1 MKKLLTIALSVLP
14 LLAAAQN
21 FTNLTLQQAQK
32 KAQSEKKIILVDV
45 MNMRQQNEAKAK
57 QEKEIY
63 ALPGVEEFMA
73 KNVVAIRIDMGTDAG
88 KEFAPLLMMNMY
100 PTYAFLMPNGD
111 LLQVA
116 SPYMFGKTPSL
127 FLEKA
132 REAFDKANEKW
143 KNSRNITFKDA
154 TFEQALEMA
163 AKENKLVFIDAYTEN
178 CQPCMKMVKDV
189 FSQDKVADY
198 FNANFINLTINLGTV
213 RTDLAKKY
221 NTIGYPTYLFVNSK
235 GDLVYSAS
243 GFMEADKF
251 MEHGKTALSKNGIQ
265 FTHGTWSEILELAK
279 KENKPIFVDC
289 FTVWCGPC
297 KMMSATVFMEQAVA
311 DYFNSTFINAKVDME
326 KGEGIEIKN
335 KYEVKAYPT
344 FLYLDKDGKELNRL
358 VGSMPSAEFIAESKL
373 GMSGNGLTKMQAK
386 YAAGERSSAFV
397 LEYLAVLDK
406 AYLQKDAQVVGSEF
420 FNSLKPADY
429 PLLKTKP
436 YWYLFVKHVGDY
448 KSEVFKYV
456 YANKADFYSLFPQE
470 MVDRKF
476 LDVWTAG
483 SQSFVTKEGDVVKF
497 DQKGFND
504 YAKLMKRE
512 GVNGWEDIVVNAK
525 IINAEQQKEWNEF
538 VTLIDAKIKAKTLEN
553 IPAYELFNWGMR
565 IDKNCTDKKYRNQA
579 AEWFAKMIPI
589 FAENEARRNAE
600 AKKAGGMLAMS
611 MINYPKEFQRL
622 YDSLSAK

>member
-14 LLAAAQN
+14 LICTAQN
-21 FTNLTLQQAQK
+21 FTGLTLQEAQK

-45 MNMRQQNEAKAK
+45 MNIKQQNDTKTK
-57 QEKEIY
+57 QEKEVY
-63 ALPGVEEFMA
+63 ALPGVAEFA
-73 KNVVAIRIDMGTDAG
+73 DKHIVSIRIDMGTEAG
-88 KEFAPLLMMNMY
+88 KEFAPLLQMNMY

-111 LLQVA
+111 LLNIV
-116 SPYMFGKTPSL
+116 SPYFIGKTPSL

-132 REAFDKANEKW
+132 KEAYDKANEKW
-143 KNSRNITFKDA
+143 KNSRNITFEDA

-163 AKENKLVFIDAYTEN
+163 AKENKLIFIDAYTES

-198 FNANFINLTINLGTV
+198 FNANFINLTINLGIV

-221 NTIGYPTYLFVNSK
+221 NTSGYPTYLFVNSK
-235 GDLVYSAS
+235 GDLVYTAN

-251 MEHGKTALSKNGIQ
+251 MEHGKAALSKNGIQ

-297 KMMSATVFMEQAVA
+297 KMMSSTVFMEQTVA
-311 DYFNSTFINAKVDME
+311 DYFNSTFINAKIDME
-326 KGEGIEIKN
+326 KGEGIDIKN

-344 FLYLDKDGKELNRL
+344 FLYLDKNGKELNRL
-358 VGSMPSAEFIAESKL
+358 VGSMPAAEFIAESKL

-386 YAAGERSSAFV
+386 YAAGDRTPAFV

-406 AYLQKDAQVVGSEF
+406 AYLQKDAQVVGTEF
-420 FNSLKPADY
+420 FKSLKPADY

-436 YWYLFVKHVGDY
+436 YWTLFVKHVNDY
-448 KSEVFKYV
+448 SSDVFKYV
-456 YANKADFYSLFPQE
+456 YANKADFYTLFPQD

-497 DQKGFND
+497 DVKGFNE
-504 YAKLMKRE
+504 YAKLMKKE
-512 GVNGWEDIVVNAK
+512 GVKGWEEIVINAK
-525 IINAEQQKEWNEF
+525 ISNAEQQKDWNEF
-538 VTLIDAKIKAKTLEN
+538 VTLVDAKIKSKTLEN

-589 FAENEARRNAE
+589 FAENEARRNEE
-600 AKKAGGMLAMS
+600 AKKAGAMLAMS
-611 MINYPKEFQRL
+611 MINYGKEFQRL

>member
-14 LLAAAQN
+14 LLAAAQS
-21 FTNLTLQQAQK
+21 FTDLTLQQAQK

-63 ALPGVEEFMA
+63 ALPGVQEFMT
-73 KNVVAIRIDMGTDAG
+73 KNIVAIRIDMGTEAG
-88 KEFAPLLMMNMY
+88 KEFAPLLQMNMY

-111 LLQVA
+111 LLHVVN
-116 SPYMFGKTPSL
+116 PYSIGKTPSL
-127 FLEKA
+127 FLETAK
-132 REAFDKANEKW
+132 EALDKANEKW
-143 KNSRNITFKDA
+143 KNSRHIIFNEA

-163 AKENKLVFIDAYTEN
+163 AKENKLIFIDAYTDN

-221 NTIGYPTYLFVNSK
+221 NTVGYPTYLFVNSK

-243 GFMEADKF
+243 GYMEADKF

-265 FTHGTWSEILELAK
+265 FTHGTWNEILELAK

-297 KMMSATVFMEQAVA
+297 KMMSNTVFMEQDVA
-311 DYFNSTFINAKVDME
+311 DYFNSTFINAKIDME
-326 KGEGIEIKN
+326 KGEGIDIKN

-344 FLYLDKDGKELNRL
+344 FLFLDKDGKVINRL
-358 VGSMPSAEFIAESKL
+358 VGSMPGAEFIAESKL
-373 GMSGNGLTKMQAK
+373 GMSGNGLAKMQDK
-386 YAAGERSSAFV
+386 YAKGERSSAFV
-397 LEYLAVLDK
+397 LGYLAVLDK
-406 AYLQKDAQVVGSEF
+406 AYLQKDAQTVATEF
-420 FNSLKPADY
+420 FKNLKPEDY
-429 PLLKTKP
+429 SLLKTKP
-436 YWYLFVKHVGDY
+436 YWDLFEKYVNDY
-448 KSEVFKYV
+448 NSDVFKYV
-456 YANKADFYSLFPQE
+456 YANKAEYYKLFPQDAL
-470 MVDRKF
+470 DRKF
-476 LDVWTAG
+476 LEVWTKG

-497 DQKGFND
+497 DEKGFND
-504 YAKLMKRE
+504 YAKMMKKE
-512 GVNGWEDIVVNAK
+512 GVKDWEDIVINAK
-525 IINAEQQKEWNEF
+525 IINAEQQKDWNEF
-538 VTLIDAKIKAKTLEN
+538 VKLIDAKIKAKTLDN
-553 IPAYELFNWGMR
+553 ISVNELYNWGMR

-579 AEWFAKMIPI
+579 AVWFANMIPVL
-589 FAENEARRNAE
+589 AEKEAKRNAE
-600 AKKAGGMLAMS
+600 AKKAGVMLAMS
-611 MINYPKEFQRL
+611 MIDYPKEFQRL

>member
-63 ALPGVEEFMA
+63 ALPEVEEFMA
-73 KNVVAIRIDMGTDAG
+73 KNVVAIRIDMGTEAG

-251 MEHGKTALSKNGIQ
+251 MEHGKAALSKSGIQ
-265 FTHGTWSEILELAK
+265 FAHGTWSEILELAK

-448 KSEVFKYV
+448 KSEVFKYI

>member
-14 LLAAAQN
+14 LLAAAQS
-21 FTNLTLQQAQK
+21 FTDLTLQQAQK

-45 MNMRQQNEAKAK
+45 MNMRQQNEAKIK

-63 ALPGVEEFMA
+63 ALPGVEEFMT
-73 KNVVAIRIDMGTDAG
+73 KNVVAIRIDMGTEAG

-132 REAFDKANEKW
+132 KEAFDKANEKW
-143 KNSRNITFKDA
+143 KNSRNIIFKDA

-221 NTIGYPTYLFVNSK
+221 NTSGYPTYLFVNSK

-251 MEHGKTALSKNGIQ
+251 MEHGKAALSKNGIQ
-265 FTHGTWSEILELAK
+265 FTHGTWSEILQLAK

-297 KMMSATVFMEQAVA
+297 KMMSSTVFMEQAVA
-311 DYFNSTFINAKVDME
+311 DYFNSTFINAKIDME
-326 KGEGIEIKN
+326 KGEGIDIKN

-344 FLYLDKDGKELNRL
+344 FLYLDKDGKELNRI
-358 VGSMPSAEFIAESKL
+358 VGSMPGTEFIAESKL

-406 AYLQKDAQVVGSEF
+406 AYLEKDALVVATEF
-420 FNSLKPADY
+420 FKSLKSEDY
-429 PLLKTKP
+429 SLLKTKP
-436 YWYLFVKHVGDY
+436 YWSLFEKYVNSYNSD
-448 KSEVFKYV
+448 VFKYV
-456 YANKADFYSLFPQE
+456 YANRADFYNLFPQDV
-470 MVDRKF
+470 VDRKF
-476 LDVWTAG
+476 LNVWVTG
-483 SQSFVTKEGDVVKF
+483 SQSFITKEGDVVKF

-504 YAKLMKRE
+504 YAKLMKKE
-512 GVNGWEDIVVNAK
+512 GVKGWEDIVVNAK
-525 IINAEQQKEWNEF
+525 IINAEQQKDWNEF
-538 VTLIDAKIKAKTLEN
+538 VTLIDAKIKAKKLEN

-600 AKKAGGMLAMS
+600 AKKAGAMLAMS
-611 MINYPKEFQRL
+611 MINYAKEFQRL